1 MTKIVSDQEDKNFLQ
16 KGFKFRLYPNQEQ
29 EALLAIHFG
38 NKRFIYNWGID
49 QSRERFPGYTTLA
62 NQLPDMKRNAEF
74 AWLKATHSQVL
85 QQALIDLGEAYQN
98 FFDKRAG
105 YPRFKGKRAKQ
116 SIRYPQPKADWISA
130 DQRRI
135 YLPKVGWVKV
145 KIHRPLEGVM
155 KFLTVTRTKSG
166 QYFVSI
172 NVEVETKAPEVIGGE
187 VGLDVG
193 LCDFVT
199 LSTGEKVGP
208 KEHLRKAE
216 RQRRRLARWL
226 SRKQPCSRNHEK
238 ARLRLARLDAHIAN
252 QRKDFHHQLSYRL
265 VREHSLIALEDLH
278 VRGMMANHRLA
289 RSIGDA
295 GWSAFAEMLA
305 YKGKW
310 YGCQVV
316 RVDRWYPS
324 SRTCS
329 KCGIIAERLPLNIR
343 NWECP
348 ECGTIHDRDV
358 NAAVNILN
366 QATVGVTGSNACGQH
381 VRPGTA
387 EAAGQAG

>member
-1 MTKIVSDQEDKNFLQ
+1 MAKPSSQQEEKTILQ
-16 KGFKFRLYPNQEQ
+16 KGFRFRLYPNQEQ
-29 EALLAIHFG
+29 KALLAIHFG

-62 NQLPDMKRNAEF
+62 NQLPDMKRSAEYS
-74 AWLKATHSQVL
+74 WLKATHSQVL
-85 QQALIDLGEAYQN
+85 QQAFIDLGKAYQN

-135 YLPKVGWVKV
+135 YLPKLGWVKV

-155 KFLTVTRTKSG
+155 KFVTVTRTKSG

-172 NVEVETKAPEVIGGE
+172 NVEVEVEEPEVTGGE

-208 KEHLRKAE
+208 EEHLRQAE
-216 RQRRRLARWL
+216 SQRRRLDRWL
-226 SRKQPCSRNHEK
+226 SRKQPGSRNHEK

-252 QRKDFHHQLSYRL
+252 QRKDFHHQLSHRL
-265 VREHSLIALEDLH
+265 VREHGLIAMEDLH

-295 GWSAFAEMLA
+295 GWSAFAKMLA
-305 YKGKW
+305 F
-310 YGCQVV
+310 
-316 RVDRWYPS
+316 
-324 SRTCS
+324 
-329 KCGIIAERLPLNIR
+329 
-343 NWECP
+343 
-348 ECGTIHDRDV
+348 
-358 NAAVNILN
+358 
-366 QATVGVTGSNACGQH
+366 
-381 VRPGTA
+381 
-387 EAAGQAG
+387 